1 LGDFEGLAH
10 QNLFAF
16 HPHFIT
22 FETQSKNLNGLE
34 EQYLIKG
41 LKTRNKVVFDFIFH
55 YYYSGLCAY
64 CEKITGKQDVAE
76 DIVQEL
82 FVTLWIK
89 CGQIQIVSSLKNYL
103 FTSVKNRS
111 LDYLKHEQ
119 RKTRKL
125 SRFAQEKEPP
135 ENLSSLWFAEAELQV
150 VVEKSLEKLPPR
162 CREIFELSRF
172 EGLKNQEIADK
183 LGLSKRT
190 VELQV
195 SNALKKLRTDLKDY
209 LPLFLLLYLLR

>member
-1 LGDFEGLAH
+1 V
-10 QNLFAF
+10 
-16 HPHFIT
+16 
-22 FETQSKNLNGLE
+22 E

-41 LKTRNKVVFDFIFH
+41 LLTRNKVVFDFIFH

-64 CEKITGKQDVAE
+64 CERFTGSPEIAE
-76 DIVQEL
+76 DLVQEL
-82 FVTLWIK
+82 FVTLWLK
-89 CGQIQIVSSLKNYL
+89 CEQIQITSSLKNYL

-111 LDYLKHEQ
+111 LDYLKREQ
-119 RKTRKL
+119 RKTQKL
-125 SRFAQEKEPP
+125 NHLIDETELP

-172 EGLKNQEIADK
+172 QGLKNQEIADK

-195 SNALKKLRTDLKDY
+195 SNALKQLRTDLKDY
-209 LPLFLLLYLLR
+209 LPLFLLMYLLG

>member
-1 LGDFEGLAH
+1 M
-10 QNLFAF
+10 
-16 HPHFIT
+16 
-22 FETQSKNLNGLE
+22 K
-34 EQYLIKG
+34 EQYLING
-41 LKTRNKVVFDFIFH
+41 LLTRNKVVFDFIFQ

-64 CEKITGKQDVAE
+64 CERITENQQVSE

-82 FVTLWIK
+82 FVTLWVK
-89 CGQIQIVSSLKNYL
+89 CEQIQITSSLKSYL

-111 LDYLKHEQ
+111 LDHLKREQ
-119 RKTRKL
+119 RKTQKL
-125 SRFAQEKEPP
+125 NHLVEKTELP
-135 ENLSSLWFAEAELQV
+135 ENLSSLWFAESELQA

-172 EGLKNQEIADK
+172 ERLKNQEIADK

-195 SNALKKLRTDLKDY
+195 SNALKQLRTDLKDY
-209 LPLFLLLYLLR
+209 LPLFLLMYLLK

>member
-1 LGDFEGLAH
+1 V
-10 QNLFAF
+10 
-16 HPHFIT
+16 
-22 FETQSKNLNGLE
+22 E

-41 LKTRNKVVFDFIFH
+41 LLTRNKVIFDFIFH

-64 CEKITGKQDVAE
+64 CERITGSQQVAE

-89 CGQIQIVSSLKNYL
+89 CEQIQITSSLKNYL

-111 LDYLKHEQ
+111 LDYLKLEQ
-119 RKTRKL
+119 RKSHKL
-125 SRFAQEKEPP
+125 EHIAKKQELS
-135 ENLSSLWFAEAELQV
+135 ENLSSLWFAEAELQA

-183 LGLSKRT
+183 LSLSKRT

-195 SNALKKLRTDLKDY
+195 SNALKQLRTDLKDY
-209 LPLFLLLYLLR
+209 LPLFLLMYLLG